1 MPSIVDNL
9 SVRKVCVDDFAIMFM
24 IFQAVQSLIRLA
36 VQNLIF
42 SVSNVAVMH
51 PGHVYPNI
59 KVISR
64 DGAQIYANVSEKS
77 HLGVVQ
83 VSDRCNIIMVWQ
95 REV

>member
-1 MPSIVDNL
+1 
-9 SVRKVCVDDFAIMFM
+9 
-24 IFQAVQSLIRLA
+24 
-36 VQNLIF
+36 
-42 SVSNVAVMH
+42 MH